1 MTAILASDLL
11 FKVSTT
17 SGAAGNSTAQAAP
30 TTGSLGKYIS
40 TTALAGV
47 SLANLFPGTTTP
59 SEVGYRCVF
68 VHNNTASGNTLT
80 DAVVYLGGGDP
91 AGGATVSIAVDPT
104 AASPI
109 GQAAA
114 QAGTSSGTSA
124 PTTSPVF
131 DSPATAALGL
141 PLGDIPPGY
150 CRAIWIKRVSPSVM
164 PSPQITEAISLV
176 VSGAT
181 SA

>member
-1 MTAILASDLL
+1 MTAILQSDLL
-11 FKVSTT
+11 LKVSTT

-30 TTGSLGKYIS
+30 TTGSVGKYIS

-59 SEVGYRCVF
+59 SEVGYRCIF
-68 VHNNTASGNTLT
+68 IHNNTSSGNTLT
-80 DAVVYLGGGDP
+80 GAVVYLTGGDP

-109 GQAAA
+109 GSSSA
-114 QAGTSSGTSA
+114 QAGTSSGTST

-131 DSPATAALGL
+131 ATPATVGTGL

-150 CRAIWIKRVSPSVM
+150 CRAIWIQRVSPGVM
-164 PSPQITEAISLV
+164 PVPQITEAISLTI
-176 VSGAT
+176 SGAT